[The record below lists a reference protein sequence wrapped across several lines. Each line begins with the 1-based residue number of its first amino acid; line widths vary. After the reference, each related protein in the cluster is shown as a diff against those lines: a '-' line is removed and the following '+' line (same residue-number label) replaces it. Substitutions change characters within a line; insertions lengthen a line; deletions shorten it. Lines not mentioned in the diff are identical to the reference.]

1 MENLNNSTIIR
12 NISKDQKEILY
23 NIMQLHNNGEAF
35 DCDMTASKLIFYKKK
50 KGDKYEIPK
59 PRYLFDVYPMS
70 DEITKITQFNKLPL
84 EDKSISSIVIDLP
97 FVISPHNAPSVEK
110 ADASLIAKRF
120 SGFYPVM
127 ELYEN
132 YFWWIN
138 EAYRVLKDDGICVF
152 KCQSMVSGGI
162 QHWSEEYS
170 FLCAQKAGF
179 YVKDKF
185 YLQADN
191 RLISPGKYKAQQ
203 HARKYTSVFFV
214 FQKGNNKKA
223 EKVDYINMLNNM
235 SVESLEGKVW
245 EVK

>member
-23 NIMQLHNNGEAF
+23 NIMQLHNDGKPF
-35 DCDMTASKLIFYKKK
+35 DCDMTASKMVFYKKK
-50 KGDKYEIPK
+50 KNDKYVIPE
-59 PRYLFDVYPMS
+59 PQYLFDVYPM
-70 DEITKITQFNKLPL
+70 DDKITKIIPFKKLPL
-84 EDKSISSIVIDLP
+84 DDNSITSIVIDLP
-97 FVISPHNAPSVEK
+97 FVISPKTAPSVDNP
-110 ADASLIAKRF
+110 DASLIAKRF

-162 QHWSEEYS
+162 QHCTEEYS

-185 YLQADN
+185 YLEADN
-191 RLISPGKYKAQQ
+191 RLISAGKYKAQQ
-203 HARKYTSVFFV
+203 HARKYTSVFYV
-214 FQKGNNKKA
+214 FQKGNKKSD
-223 EKVDYINMLNNM
+223 KVNYLNMPDAFN
-235 SVESLEGKVW
+235 VKDLEGKVW
-245 EVK
+245 QIK